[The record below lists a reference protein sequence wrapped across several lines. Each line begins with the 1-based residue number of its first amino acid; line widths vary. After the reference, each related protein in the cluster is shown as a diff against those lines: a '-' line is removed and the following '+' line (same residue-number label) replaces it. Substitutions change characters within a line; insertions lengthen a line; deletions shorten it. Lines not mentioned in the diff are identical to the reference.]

1 LSCGQSRTPARTVF
15 IRDVVH
21 NAKKPDKNT
30 HPNRFQIMLPTL
42 IVTFSI
48 LTAVAMLTKI
58 FFSTRFLTLK
68 NQPQNF
74 IGSFLILVVSTI
86 MIWVPFL
93 FNTDN
98 EKQYRLKKK
107 INLLTGI
114 FYVLVFLLAV
124 IVFLQIQSI
133 RNG

>member
-1 LSCGQSRTPARTVF
+1 MQ
-15 IRDVVH
+15 
-21 NAKKPDKNT
+21 KKPDKNT

-74 IGSFLILVVSTI
+74 IGSFLILMVSTI

-114 FYVLVFLLAV
+114 FYVLFFLLAV